1 MKLTMSDS
9 LTVIDPQ
16 EPDDTH
22 GWCGDV
28 DDVWDA
34 QTYGEQY
41 VPFPPTCPTW
51 TITTLSL
58 FHQILTYF
66 IVDPETRAE
75 FEERQKSSP
84 MNGLLNGQASQGGAA
99 NFDAA
104 AWLAGAPA
112 KKQGQAVEKGVTR

>member
-1 MKLTMSDS
+1 MRDS
-9 LTVIDPQ
+9 LAVVDPE

-22 GWCGDV
+22 GRCGDV
-28 DDVWDA
+28 DDVRDA
-34 QTYGEQY
+34 ETDGEQY
-41 VPFPPTCPTW
+41 VPTSTNP
-51 TITTLSL
+51 TLSL
-58 FHQILTYF
+58 LSQMLTYVL
-66 IVDPETRAE
+66 VDPETRAE

-112 KKQGQAVEKGVTR
+112 KKQGQAAEKGVTR

>member
-1 MKLTMSDS
+1 MKLMMRDS
-9 LTVIDPQ
+9 LAAIDSQ

-28 DDVWDA
+28 DDVWNAETD
-34 QTYGEQY
+34 GEQY
-41 VPFPPTCPTW
+41 VPIPSTW
-51 TITTLSL
+51 TIPTLSL
-58 FHQILTYF
+58 LGQILTYF